1 MNADLVFSADLLTNA
16 KIVEELK
23 LDNTY
28 ANAISERW
36 DNMISDS
43 IYYEGAEKVY
53 TRTGFFDAANQA
65 RTQNQLL
72 TFAEYTAREDA
83 KTTPNRPYAVKKVLE
98 DNLLGEPTSFSEA
111 SSWAAPYLVPVIE
124 NEDATF
130 DRVTS
135 ISEGQD
141 VTLLASGSD
150 VAAYLNKLQDNDK
163 AQVYLNQGT
172 STLSPLVKGTDY
184 TIDPDKG
191 TITIKIS

>member
-83 KTTPNRPYAVKKVLE
+83 KPRRTVLM
-98 DNLLGEPTSFSEA
+98 
-111 SSWAAPYLVPVIE
+111 
-124 NEDATF
+124 
-130 DRVTS
+130 R
-135 ISEGQD
+135 
-141 VTLLASGSD
+141 
-150 VAAYLNKLQDNDK
+150 
-163 AQVYLNQGT
+163 
-172 STLSPLVKGTDY
+172 
-184 TIDPDKG
+184 
-191 TITIKIS
+191 